1 MTQPRHIRLA
11 AWTLSG
17 AIAITGLGLAPATAH
32 AAPTAP
38 TTIATTTISAEGQ
51 FGGLTHQEWIDVS
64 NAARAAGDTAA
75 AHAAAEAA
83 GRADGI
89 GSRSWTA
96 IAKKAIKAALTYGR
110 PYLPKTIRPW
120 ADKIVKV
127 IDQMSAT
134 TEYGIT
140 VFLVQQGLPVDVA
153 RATAQWIVFFLI

>member
-1 MTQPRHIRLA
+1 MTPAISHATPQPA
-11 AWTLSG
+11 AVV
-17 AIAITGLGLAPATAH
+17 AATHQAS
-32 AAPTAP
+32 
-38 TTIATTTISAEGQ
+38 TT
-51 FGGLTHQEWIDVS
+51 FGGLTAPQWLEVA
-64 NAARAAGDTAA
+64 NTARAAGDLQA
-75 AHAAAEAA
+75 AHAAGEAA

-89 GSRSWTA
+89 ASRSWTA

-140 VFLVQQGLPVDVA
+140 IFLVNQGLPVDVA